1 MEIRLDPTDK
11 APPFEQIK
19 AEIIGLIAAGTL
31 PVAYRLPSI
40 RQLAGDLGVAPNT
53 VARAYRELEADGFV
67 RSRGRRGTIVI
78 ARPASAMAPAPDTA
92 IERAV
97 EDARALGLDG
107 PTILSIVSRTIAR
120 TLNGSGSPARARGT
134 QHGSARPGRGEPV
147 CVTGW

>member
-1 MEIRLDPTDK
+1 MEIRLDPADK

-31 PVAYRLPSI
+31 PEHYRLPSI

-53 VARAYRELEADGFV
+53 VARSYRELEADGFV

-78 ARPASAMAPAPDTA
+78 AQDAPVVAPDTA

-107 PTILSIVSRTIAR
+107 PTILRIVSRTIAR
-120 TLNGSGSPARARGT
+120 T
-134 QHGSARPGRGEPV
+134 
-147 CVTGW
+147 

>member
-1 MEIRLDPTDK
+1 MEIRLDQADK

-19 AEIIGLIAAGTL
+19 AEIIGLIAAGTV
-31 PVAYRLPSI
+31 PVHYRLPSI

-67 RSRGRRGTIVI
+67 RSRGRRGTTVI
-78 ARPASAMAPAPDTA
+78 ARPTSSVEPNRA

-120 TLNGSGSPARARGT
+120 T
-134 QHGSARPGRGEPV
+134 
-147 CVTGW
+147 